1 MTGGDVSVV
10 ASESEMT
17 ALAGEPYP
25 AYAREERIADGVMH
39 ALGVLASLIGFS
51 FVYVFAFTTLSIPLN
66 TALLVYGLTVVA
78 LFCFSAAYHMTPWP
92 EYRPTLHRFDQAA
105 IFLKIAGSYTPVVVL
120 IGGAFAYVMLAMIWA
135 AALLGAAG
143 KLFSGGI
150 LDRYTV
156 FLYLG
161 MGWVSLLLVWP
172 MFTTVPFV
180 DAWLIVAGGL
190 IYSVGVIFHQWDGL
204 KYQNAVWHGFVFAA
218 SACHFIAIVHAAF
231 TLSA

>member
-1 MTGGDVSVV
+1 MDVSAV
-10 ASESEMT
+10 ASDTEFVAT
-17 ALAGEPYP
+17 RGADYP
-25 AYAREERIADGVMH
+25 DYAREERIADGTIHV
-39 ALGVLASLIGFS
+39 LGVLASLIGFA
-51 FVYVFAFTTLSIPLN
+51 FVYAFAFTTLSVPLN
-66 TALLVYGLTVVA
+66 SALIVYGLTVFG

-92 EYRPTLHRFDQAA
+92 ETRPLLRRFDQAA

-120 IGGAFAYVMLAMIWA
+120 IGGGLAYSLLAMIWA

-156 FLYLG
+156 LLYLA
-161 MGWVSLLLVWP
+161 MGWASLLLVWP
-172 MFTTVPFV
+172 MFATVPFV

-204 KYQNAVWHGFVFAA
+204 KYQNAVWHGFVLSA
-218 SACHFIAIVHAAF
+218 SACHFIAIVHASFA
-231 TLSA
+231 LGA

>member
-1 MTGGDVSVV
+1 MAGGC
-10 ASESEMT
+10 
-17 ALAGEPYP
+17 YP
-25 AYAREERIADGVMH
+25 DYTRGERIADGAVH
-39 ALGVLASLIGFS
+39 VLGVAASLAGFAL
-51 FVYVFAFTTLSIPLN
+51 VYAFAFDTLPVPLN
-66 TALLVYGLTVVA
+66 TALIVYGLTVFA

-92 EYRPTLHRFDQAA
+92 RMRPALRRFDQAA

-120 IGGAFAYVMLAMIWA
+120 IGGGFAYLMLATIWA
-135 AALLGAAG
+135 AALAGAAG

-161 MGWVSLLLVWP
+161 MGWASMLLAWP
-172 MFTTVPFV
+172 MFASVPFV

-190 IYSVGVIFHQWDGL
+190 VYSVGVIFHQWSGL

-218 SACHFIAIVHAAF
+218 SACHFTAIVHASFA
-231 TLSA
+231 LSA